1 MNINS
6 HGQVS
11 ITASEL
17 FETLYSDKRPI
28 LSQVKL
34 TEASHVLSYNNSVT
48 KNCDKFD
55 LISLHDEFIG
65 TTLEFDQKH
74 TKIWFIPESYK
85 NLDIAEWLI
94 KQCKD
99 NNELDRVCSELELF
113 IQYDMIMVLIYLKY
127 IVDTMRTHKIVWGVG
142 RGSSVASYCLYLI
155 GVHKINSMLYELDI
169 REFLK

>member
-17 FETLYSDKRPI
+17 FETLYSGKLPI
-28 LSQVKL
+28 LGQVKVTDEKDVSL
-34 TEASHVLSYNNSVT
+34 YNDSVI
-48 KNCDKFD
+48 KNCDKFG
-55 LISLHDEFIG
+55 LISLHKEFIG
-65 TTLEFDQKH
+65 STLEFDQIH
-74 TKIWFIPESYK
+74 TNIWFIPESYK

-94 KQCKD
+94 QQCTND
-99 NNELDRVCSELELF
+99 DELERVCSELELF
-113 IQYDMIMVLIYLKY
+113 IHHDMIMVLRYLKY
-127 IVDTMRTHKIVWGVG
+127 LVDTMRIQKIVWGVG